1 MWRPGLMSMD
11 RISYGESATRVL
23 DALEFLKKQCE
34 QSGLDQ
40 MAGHIHVAL
49 AACLDEYVEEKRTE
63 LERKL
68 EGFVEK
74 RQQLN

>member
-1 MWRPGLMSMD
+1 MSVEK
-11 RISYGESATRVL
+11 ISFGEGATRVL

-34 QSGLDQ
+34 QSGLDH
-40 MAGHIHVAL
+40 MARHIHVAL
-49 AACLDEYVEEKRTE
+49 AACLDEYVEEKRSE
-63 LERKL
+63 LERRL